1 MSYSVACEII
11 RTLVQTFSEYFMR
24 STQQILY
31 DVGHTDV
38 NILFMP
44 HKVGNK
50 WELKTDIEDSRY
62 LLEIYSSIS

>member
-11 RTLVQTFSEYFMR
+11 RTLVQTFLEYFMR

-31 DVGHTDV
+31 DVIRTYWREHTG
-38 NILFMP
+38 
-44 HKVGNK
+44 KVENK

-62 LLEIYSSIS
+62 LLETYSLVS